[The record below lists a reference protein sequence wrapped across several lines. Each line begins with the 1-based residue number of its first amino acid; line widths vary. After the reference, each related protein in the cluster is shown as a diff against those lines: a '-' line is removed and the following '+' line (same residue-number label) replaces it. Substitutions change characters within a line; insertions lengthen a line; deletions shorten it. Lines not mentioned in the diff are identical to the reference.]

1 MPGASRSPLPPCR
14 RSPADR
20 PLLRDKRHVE
30 ELQEPLLGIL
40 YKHSKLQ
47 HPRDPQRFARL
58 LGRLTELR
66 SLRHA
71 HAGALRA
78 RDPRLAAPLRDLW
91 DLH

>member
-1 MPGASRSPLPPCR
+1 M
-14 RSPADR
+14 
-20 PLLRDKRHVE
+20 E